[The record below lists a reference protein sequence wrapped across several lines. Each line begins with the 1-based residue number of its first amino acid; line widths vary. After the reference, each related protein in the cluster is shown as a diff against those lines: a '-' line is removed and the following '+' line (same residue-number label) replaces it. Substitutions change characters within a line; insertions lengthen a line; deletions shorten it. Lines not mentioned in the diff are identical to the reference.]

1 MAFQNNPIAFNRL
14 SSFRPLLELDS
25 VSTNSF
31 TRDVQL
37 LMQSVAKVL
46 LEKPSEKKA
55 GFEKIMAFV
64 VREPAKWEAAAVHIC
79 TSIPEVNRIAPEF
92 FRRIA
97 NHSTDLKRARL
108 LERSAIRRTTL
119 TRIRSRI
126 NDSRI
131 INSTVVLYLLIMVLS
146 AFIKFA
152 TNTVNKPTILPTTQ
166 SMESANSQKKVLRI
180 RWDAA
185 CHVQDYKT
193 IFADYQL
200 FSERFFGHRDTWE
213 GVTVTTINLLMWSSE
228 NDIQRGCDEMIANLE
243 VDSGLRTSLGEAL
256 ARIDYLRKIA
266 KEFHELSLRRPELKQ
281 LYSLI
286 PAMWNEHDSYVAASA
301 AA

>member
-1 MAFQNNPIAFNRL
+1 VESTDYNQWLAYQVLRGDQLNWKASLLAVNWESIEVQSEQLRSFVNSFLDIAPKQRRIRFSELEMAFQNNPIAFNRL

-108 LERSAIRRTTL
+108 LERSAIRLTTL

-185 CHVQDYKT
+185 YHV
-193 IFADYQL
+193 
-200 FSERFFGHRDTWE
+200 
-213 GVTVTTINLLMWSSE
+213 
-228 NDIQRGCDEMIANLE
+228 
-243 VDSGLRTSLGEAL
+243 
-256 ARIDYLRKIA
+256 
-266 KEFHELSLRRPELKQ
+266 
-281 LYSLI
+281 
-286 PAMWNEHDSYVAASA
+286 
-301 AA
+301 